1 MKIAF
6 ALLVSL
12 VAALGA
18 ASPTIKPGQYE
29 VVSQFAM
36 PGGRETG
43 APPRKD
49 LKCYTEKDV
58 QTIERILA
66 QRDTAQGQCH
76 VVSSKVTGSTLTF
89 TTECASPDGRG
100 GMTMNGKVDFL
111 STESYHAVVDMKMT
125 GERAGSGFGGST
137 ITINAK
143 RIGDCTK

>member
-1 MKIAF
+1 MKIAI
-6 ALLVSL
+6 ALFTASL
-12 VAALGA
+12 IAALA
-18 ASPTIKPGQYE
+18 AQAPRIKPGQYE

-36 PGGRETG
+36 PGGRQTG

-58 QTIERILA
+58 QTIERIIA
-66 QRDTAQGQCH
+66 QRDTAQGNCH

-111 STESYHAVVDMKMT
+111 TSESYHAVVDMKMG
-125 GERAGSGFGGST
+125 GERGESGFGGTT
-137 ITINAK
+137 ITMNAK
-143 RIGDCTK
+143 RIGDCK